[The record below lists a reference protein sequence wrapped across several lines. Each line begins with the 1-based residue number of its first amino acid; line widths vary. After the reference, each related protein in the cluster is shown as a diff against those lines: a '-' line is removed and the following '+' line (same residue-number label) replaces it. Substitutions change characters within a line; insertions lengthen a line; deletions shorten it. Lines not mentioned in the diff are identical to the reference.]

1 MNFKDFPNLKIQ
13 YFENVFD
20 DTESV
25 FFFNQLKKEIYW
37 KHEPIKIFGKKI
49 LQPRL
54 TSFYSTNNRSYS
66 YSGIKMKPN
75 KFNETLNNIKEKVE
89 LLSNSSFN
97 CVLLNLYR
105 NGQDSNG
112 WHSDNEKELGK
123 NPTIASVSF
132 GDERYFNM
140 KHREKK
146 SFKLK
151 LLLKNGSVF
160 IMSGETQEYW
170 LHQIPK
176 TKKNVGPRINLTFR
190 KIN

>member
-20 DTESV
+20 DTESF

-54 TSFYSTNNRSYS
+54 TSFYSTNNKSYS

-75 KFNETLNNIKEKVE
+75 KFNETLNNIKDKVE

-160 IMSGETQEYW
+160 IMSGETQKYW

>member
-1 MNFKDFPNLKIQ
+1 MNSNCFPNLNIE
-13 YFENVFD
+13 YYENVFND
-20 DTESV
+20 KESV
-25 FFFNQLKKEIYW
+25 FFFNKLKKEVYW
-37 KHEPIKIFGKKI
+37 KHEPIKIFGRKI

-54 TSFYSTNNRSYS
+54 TSFYSTNNRFYS
-66 YSGIKMKPN
+66 YSGITMKPN
-75 KFNETLNNIKEKVE
+75 KFNQILYNIKEKVE
-89 LLSNSSFN
+89 LLSNSTFN

-105 NGQDSNG
+105 DGQDSNG

-140 KHREKK
+140 KHKEN
-146 SFKLK
+146 KLLK
-151 LLLKNGSVF
+151 HRLLLKNGSVL
-160 IMSGETQEYW
+160 IMSRETQDYW

-176 TKKNVGPRINLTFR
+176 TKKAVGPRINLTFR